1 MHFQSNTSCLLLTT
15 ILCWHLISSQVWAD
29 LPLAPYNVKL
39 MCRQGRRFSKAAQ
52 STTQCPTSST
62 SCGYFEFSS
71 GDQKNG
77 NPTTGVYDCV
87 DGGILFEDSGEIDED
102 DDRHIVPEFSD
113 MCGAIPKC
121 TSLPVEKLNPSFI
134 KYVVQEYDIKLE
146 LLENTEIRFC
156 CALFHSTLQRLVT
169 SPTYS
174 FQEISAPPVS
184 CQGKT
189 CAPGAVGCLLHA
201 IHDEEYDDY
210 EEETK
215 KRYKR
220 LALNDYIEDEDDY
233 VNAVE
238 LNFEDTDLELITR
251 DPPVES
257 TTTTTSKPTL
267 PSLKLPMS
275 LEDITTT
282 EPSTTTTPNPK
293 TTASSVFSKS
303 KTFNTKHSH
312 DDEEEE
318 EEPQQSTYCV
328 YRHLNNEFY
337 RYCLLVHQSRDGDRC
352 YHHQGHTICCCFVA
366 PDKETCDPTEMDLI
380 VPPPPSDGKALPPR
394 VIVTIPP
401 STTTTTTTTTTT
413 EEPTTTTIPTT
424 SEPSTTTTPEPS
436 KYPSLPPQIYRP
448 RPIDQMKKRKQAPK
462 KCRVAYVRTKSGS
475 RTRPVLVCDQVSTF
489 ERIKYFSVFLVC
501 SIVILLQVF

>member
-1 MHFQSNTSCLLLTT
+1 M
-15 ILCWHLISSQVWAD
+15 
-29 LPLAPYNVKL
+29 
-39 MCRQGRRFSKAAQ
+39 
-52 STTQCPTSST
+52 
-62 SCGYFEFSS
+62 
-71 GDQKNG
+71 
-77 NPTTGVYDCV
+77 GVYDCV
-87 DGGILFEDSGEIDED
+87 DGGILFEDSGEVDED
-102 DDRHIVPEFSD
+102 EDEIHGMPGFSE

-121 TSLPVEKLNPSFI
+121 TTLPVEKLNPSFI

-169 SPTYS
+169 SPTFS
-174 FQEISAPPVS
+174 LQETSTSPIS

-201 IHDEEYDDY
+201 VHDEEYDDY

-215 KRYKR
+215 KRYRR

-251 DPPVES
+251 EPPVE
-257 TTTTTSKPTL
+257 TTTSRPTL

-275 LEDITTT
+275 LDDFTTT
-282 EPSTTTTPNPK
+282 QPMTTTTPKPK
-293 TTASSVFSKS
+293 TTAASVFSKS
-303 KTFNTKHSH
+303 KTFNRKHSH
-312 DDEEEE
+312 DEEEE
-318 EEPQQSTYCV
+318 EDEDDLKQSTYCV

-366 PDKETCDPTEMDLI
+366 PDKESCDPTEMDLI
-380 VPPPPSDGKALPPR
+380 VPPPMDGKALPPR

-401 STTTTTTTTTTT
+401 STTTTTTTTTT
-413 EEPTTTTIPTT
+413 E
-424 SEPSTTTTPEPS
+424 EPSTTTTTTTTTPEPTLTTPEPS
-436 KYPSLPPQIYRP
+436 RYPELPPQVYRP
-448 RPIDQMKKRKQAPK
+448 RPIDQMKKRKQTPK

-475 RTRPVLVCDQVSTF
+475 RTRPVLVCETASASNF
-489 ERIKYFSVFLVC
+489 IFYPVFLVA
-501 SIVILLQVF
+501 SIVFSLQVFFFSS